1 MAFETVKFED
11 ITTSHL
17 QQLVENSVPESRTL
31 EYKTANYGHNDES
44 RKEALK
50 DITAFANSDGGHLI
64 IGISEKSGTLAFAEG
79 IDAASA
85 DKEIQRLGS
94 MLRDNVEPSLIGHQ
108 IKSVPI
114 PSNRHAIIVHVPRS
128 WTKPHRTNFKN
139 SKRFY
144 VRNSNG
150 VHEVSVDELRT
161 LFLSSQSEMDRIRSF
176 IENRLGALATG
187 NGIMPLSATNLVALH
202 IVPMLSFLGNDR
214 IDIAQIF
221 NKALSFFPMG
231 TRGCNT
237 GPNLDGL
244 CNYSGDNGKYNTYTQ
259 IFRNWSVEAVM
270 AGIERDHKEH
280 KRLIP
285 PWVAEEVVKSIT
297 RYEKALADNGVL
309 YPLAVFVSFIGV
321 KGAELTLR
329 RISEHF
335 YTRSPHPIDRDTLT
349 LPETILDQPP
359 ESGERAAFRL
369 KGTLDALWNAAG
381 EIGCH
386 WFDDNGAWRPPGN

>member
-31 EYKTANYGHNDES
+31 EYKAANYGHNDES
-44 RKEALK
+44 KKEALK

-64 IGISEKSGTLAFAEG
+64 IGISEKNGTLAFAEG

-85 DKEIQRLGS
+85 DTEIQRLES
-94 MLRDNVEPSLIGHQ
+94 LLMANVEPRLIGHQ
-108 IKSVPI
+108 IKSVSI
-114 PSNRHAIIVHVPRS
+114 PSNRHAIVVHVPRS
-128 WTKPHRTNFKN
+128 WNKPHRTNFKN

-144 VRNSNG
+144 VRNSSG

-176 IENRLGALATG
+176 IENRIGALATS

-202 IVPMLSFLGNDR
+202 IIPMLSFLGNDR

-244 CNYSGDNGKYNTYTQ
+244 CTYSGDNGKYDTYTQ

-297 RYEKALADNGVL
+297 RYEKALADNGVQ
-309 YPLAVFVSFIGV
+309 YPLVVFISLIRV
-321 KGAELTLR
+321 KGAELRFRKDSDYFRPHL
-329 RISEHF
+329 
-335 YTRSPHPIDRDTLT
+335 PHPIDRDILT
-349 LPETILDQPP
+349 LPESILDQPP

-381 EIGCH
+381 EIECD
-386 WFDDNGAWRPPGN
+386 WFDENGAWLPPGS

>member
-31 EYKTANYGHNDES
+31 EYKAANYGHNDES

-161 LFLSSQSEMDRIRSF
+161 LFLSSQSEMDRIRNF
-176 IENRLGALATG
+176 IENRIGALAAG

-202 IVPMLSFLGNDR
+202 IVPILNFLGNDR
-214 IDIAQIF
+214 IDVAQIY
-221 NKALSFFPMG
+221 NTAPSFPTMDRSG
-231 TRGCNT
+231 YSAH
-237 GPNLDGL
+237 PNLDGL
-244 CNYSGDNGKYNTYTQ
+244 CNCVKDKEGMCQAYTQ
-259 IFRNWSVEAVM
+259 IFRNWTIEAVA
-270 AGIERDHKEH
+270 AGIAYNPKSIGGIWLAKE
-280 KRLIP
+280 I
-285 PWVAEEVVKSIT
+285 VKSIT
-297 RYEKALADNGVL
+297 QYEKALADNGVL
-309 YPLAVFVSFIGV
+309 YPLAVFVSLIGV
-321 KGAELTLR
+321 KGAVLTLR

-335 YTRSPHPIDRDTLT
+335 YMRSPSPIDRDILT
-349 LPETILDQPP
+349 LPETILDQPS
-359 ESGERAAFRL
+359 ESGELAAFRL

-381 EIGCH
+381 EIGCD
-386 WFDDNGAWRPPGN
+386 WFDDNGAWHPPGN